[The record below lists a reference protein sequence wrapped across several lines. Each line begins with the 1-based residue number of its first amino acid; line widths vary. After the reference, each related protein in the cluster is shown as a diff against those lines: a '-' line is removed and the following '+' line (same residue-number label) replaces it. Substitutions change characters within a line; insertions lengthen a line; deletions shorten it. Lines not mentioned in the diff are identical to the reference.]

1 MRYIAY
7 KQKTK
12 KMIKKLM
19 TLAAAFVLSLSVFAQ
34 STWTIDKSHS
44 RVGFVVTHMVVAEV
58 EGYFKDF
65 DASITSPSDDFNGAE
80 ISFSAKVASIN
91 TDNERRDNHLRS
103 DDFFNAEQFPEIKF
117 VGKLVKE
124 GGKYL
129 LKGDFTMRD
138 ITKPATFDVKYG
150 GSIDTGR
157 GTKAGFR
164 ITGTVNRLEY
174 GLKWSNRLASGEL
187 AVADEVTINCRIE
200 LDKKS

>member
-1 MRYIAY
+1 M
-7 KQKTK
+7 
-12 KMIKKLM
+12 KKLL
-19 TLAAAFVLSLSVFAQ
+19 TFSAALLFAVGVLAQ

-44 RVGFVVTHMVVAEV
+44 RVGFVVTHMVIAEV
-58 EGYFKDF
+58 EGNFKDF
-65 DASITSPSDDFNGAE
+65 DATIVSAADDFNGAE
-80 ISFSAKVASIN
+80 IEFTGKVASVN
-91 TDNERRDNHLRS
+91 TENERRDNHLRS

-117 VGKLVKE
+117 KGKLVKE
-124 GGKYL
+124 GGKYQ

-138 ITKPATFDVKYG
+138 VTKPVTFDVKYN

-157 GTKAGFR
+157 GMKAGFR

-174 GLKWSNRLASGEL
+174 GLKWSNKLASGEL

>member
-1 MRYIAY
+1 MLPCIE
-7 KQKTK
+7 TK
-12 KMIKKLM
+12 NDEIMKKLM
-19 TLAAAFVLSLSVFAQ
+19 TIAAFALTTSVFAQ

-44 RVGFVVTHMVVAEV
+44 KVGFVVTHMVVAEV
-58 EGYFKDF
+58 EGNFKDF
-65 DASITSPSDDFNGAE
+65 DASIASPSDDFNGAE
-80 ISFSAKVASIN
+80 IEFSAKVASIN
-91 TDNERRDNHLRS
+91 TENERRDNHLRS

-117 VGKLVKE
+117 KGKLVKE
-124 GGKYL
+124 DGKYL

-138 ITKPATFDVKYG
+138 VTKPVAFDVKYG

-157 GTKAGFR
+157 VTKAGFR

>member
-1 MRYIAY
+1 LSVT
-7 KQKTK
+7 KTIENMK
-12 KMIKKLM
+12 KI
-19 TLAAAFVLSLSVFAQ
+19 LSLTTALLIAGISLAQTNWSV
-34 STWTIDKSHS
+34 DKSHS
-44 RVGFVVTHMVVAEV
+44 KVGFVVTHMVVAEV
-58 EGYFKDF
+58 EGNFKEF
-65 DASITSPSDDFNGAE
+65 DATIVSPSDDFNGAE
-80 ISFSAKVASIN
+80 IEFTAKVASIY
-91 TDNERRDNHLRS
+91 TENERRDNHLRS

-117 VGKLVKE
+117 KGKLVKE

-138 ITKPATFDVKYG
+138 VTKPVVFDVKYG

-157 GTKAGFR
+157 GMKAGFR
-164 ITGTVNRLEY
+164 ISGTVNRLEY

>member
-1 MRYIAY
+1 LSVT
-7 KQKTK
+7 KTIENMK
-12 KMIKKLM
+12 KI
-19 TLAAAFVLSLSVFAQ
+19 LSLTTALLIAGISLAQTNWSV
-34 STWTIDKSHS
+34 DKSHS
-44 RVGFVVTHMVVAEV
+44 KVGFVVTHMVVAEV
-58 EGYFKDF
+58 EGNFKEF
-65 DASITSPSDDFNGAE
+65 DATIVSPSDDFNGAE
-80 ISFSAKVASIN
+80 IEFTAKVASIY
-91 TDNERRDNHLRS
+91 TENERRDNHLRS

-117 VGKLVKE
+117 KGKLVKE

-138 ITKPATFDVKYG
+138 VTKPVVFDVKYG

-157 GTKAGFR
+157 GMKAGFR
-164 ITGTVNRLEY
+164 ISGTVNRLDY